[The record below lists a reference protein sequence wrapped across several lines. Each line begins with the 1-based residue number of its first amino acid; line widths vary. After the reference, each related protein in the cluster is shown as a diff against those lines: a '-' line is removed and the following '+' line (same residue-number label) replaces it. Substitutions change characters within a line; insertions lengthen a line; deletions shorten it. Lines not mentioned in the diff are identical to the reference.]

1 MQARRLATA
10 QKVPAPVQAV
20 IDAIQHTATS
30 HPHAQEEKLR
40 TSSQLGLVSEFQTGN
55 SSIDTK
61 SEGRLEKGIAQ
72 TPTNKNYA
80 LELLTFETIVGVS
93 SPGVQWT
100 GLTLGEP
107 PS

>member
-1 MQARRLATA
+1 MLRHRLTLRRRSYHIIAA
-10 QKVPAPVQAV
+10 
-20 IDAIQHTATS
+20 
-30 HPHAQEEKLR
+30 
-40 TSSQLGLVSEFQTGN
+40 GLVSEFQTGN

-61 SEGRLEKGIAQ
+61 SMGRLEKGIARTQ

-100 GLTLGEP
+100 GITRGEP